1 MSTTFSANESTAN
14 GHAGAP
20 ASGKAR
26 PAIDAA
32 LSSLTREFHSLVAD
46 VEDLVQATG
55 ALTGEELARAKLKL
69 QARVSAARD
78 YLGGVAD
85 DMTERARSG
94 VQSADSYVRAQPWKA
109 IGITAAAGLLIG
121 FLLGRRR

>member
-1 MSTTFSANESTAN
+1 MSTIFSANDSAAN
-14 GHAGAP
+14 GQAAAP
-20 ASGKAR
+20 TPGKAG

-32 LSSLTREFHSLVAD
+32 LAALTREFHSLVAD

-69 QARVSAARD
+69 QARVSAARSYIGD
-78 YLGGVAD
+78 VAGDMTDRARGGVK
-85 DMTERARSG
+85 
-94 VQSADSYVRAQPWKA
+94 SADAYVRAQPWRA
-109 IGITAAAGLLIG
+109 IGITAAAGLLLG

>member
-1 MSTTFSANESTAN
+1 MSTPFSANDSAAN
-14 GHAGAP
+14 GHAAAS
-20 ASGKAR
+20 ASGQAR

-32 LSSLTREFHSLVAD
+32 LASLTREFHSLVAD

-55 ALTGEELARAKLKL
+55 ALTGEELARARLKL

-78 YLGGVAD
+78 YLGDIAG
-85 DMTERARSG
+85 DMTDRARG
-94 VQSADSYVRAQPWKA
+94 GMKSADSYVRAQPWRA
-109 IGITAAAGLLIG
+109 IGITAAAGVLIG

>member
-1 MSTTFSANESTAN
+1 MSTIYSANDSTAN
-14 GHAGAP
+14 GQDAAHTP
-20 ASGKAR
+20 GKAG

-32 LSSLTREFHSLVAD
+32 LAALTREFHSLVAD

-69 QARVSAARD
+69 QARVSAARTYIGD
-78 YLGGVAD
+78 VAG
-85 DMTERARSG
+85 DMSDKARNG
-94 VQSADSYVRAQPWKA
+94 AKSADAYVRAQPWRA
-109 IGITAAAGLLIG
+109 IGVTAAAGLLIG